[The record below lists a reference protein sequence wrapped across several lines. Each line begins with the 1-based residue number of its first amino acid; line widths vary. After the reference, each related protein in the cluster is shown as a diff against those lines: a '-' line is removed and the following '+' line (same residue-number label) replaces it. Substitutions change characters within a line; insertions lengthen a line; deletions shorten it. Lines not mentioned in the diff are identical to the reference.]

1 MTLFSEYTKTELA
14 ALPDTIEPLTMLELR
29 SVLLA
34 LGGDGFPPRSMYAEG
49 LASATEKMERML
61 DEVRARLVRER
72 SRRGGGRVA
81 FLARLDEFRGLLEAG
96 WTVTD
101 IYENHGGADTG
112 ISYSQFSRYVG
123 KYIRK
128 PTEGEN

>member
-1 MTLFSEYTKTELA
+1 MTLFSEYTDAELA

-34 LGGDGFPPRSMYAEG
+34 LDGDSFPPRSMYTKG

-72 SRRGGGRVA
+72 YHRPA
-81 FLARLDEFRGLLEAG
+81 PLE
-96 WTVTD
+96 D
-101 IYENHGGADTG
+101 
-112 ISYSQFSRYVG
+112 
-123 KYIRK
+123 
-128 PTEGEN
+128 

>member
-1 MTLFSEYTKTELA
+1 MTLFSEYTDAELA

-34 LGGDGFPPRSMYAEG
+34 LEDDGFPPRSIYAKG

-72 SRRGGGRVA
+72 YPRGAGRVA
-81 FLARLDEFRGLLEAG
+81 FLARLDEFRGLIDAG
-96 WTVTD
+96 WPVTV

-112 ISYSQFSRYVG
+112 LSYSQFSRYVG
-123 KYIRK
+123 KYIRNS
-128 PTEGEN
+128 TEGEN